1 MDKILRTGTI
11 LAFAFGLFL
20 LGRSLVNPLD
30 VFLISL
36 ALFYLLKNLDSSILF
51 FRGNGKYYLFALYFL
66 FSISL
71 SIFGAS
77 DKFEVLKNLIQF
89 SAYTLLIPLTFAIK
103 RDIVE
108 DIKSASTLISIIF
121 LLYSFPLFCIPKPV
135 RLSAFEIHP
144 NALGFIFSLFAVLN
158 LKNLPLFLFF
168 SFMSSLTFSRASLLG
183 LFISV
188 LVFSFLE
195 KKLKFALFAFLTLLL
210 SFSMPNFIQIYK
222 SSSICEF
229 IDKKTLPSAPATD
242 IKLLRI
248 YDLDRVRLIEISLKM
263 FSKNPITGVGLGN
276 FNVAVREMCKRG
288 ELNNAQCSAA
298 MPQRDAHNFIFSFLA
313 ETGIVGLLS
322 LIIFFGFLIRILI
335 SSGDKLGISVFTL
348 SIFMSLLHPPV
359 FFTRFMGPLVWYIIL
374 KGKLKIPSYEG
385 SGKV

>member
-20 LGRSLVNPLD
+20 LGRSFVNPFD
-30 VFLISL
+30 IFLISL
-36 ALFYLLKNLDSSILF
+36 ALFSLLKNPGGMILF
-51 FRGNGKYYLFALYFL
+51 FKSNGKYYFFALYFL

-103 RDIVE
+103 RDMVE
-108 DIKSASTLISIIF
+108 DIKPAFALISIIF

-195 KKLKFALFAFLTLLL
+195 KRPKFALFAFLPIIL
-210 SFSMPNFIQIYK
+210 SFSMPNLMQIYK

-229 IDKKTLPSAPATD
+229 VNKKTLPSAPATD
-242 IKLLRI
+242 IKLVRI
-248 YDLDRVRLIEISLKM
+248 YDLDRVRLIEASLKM

-276 FNVAVREMCKRG
+276 FNVVVREMCKKG

-298 MPQRDAHNFIFSFLA
+298 MPQRDAHNFIFGFLA

-322 LIIFFGFLIRILI
+322 LIIFFGFLTVILI
-335 SSGDKLGISVFTL
+335 SSGDKLGISIFTL

>member
-1 MDKILRTGTI
+1 MDKVLRTGTI

-20 LGRSLVNPLD
+20 LGKSLVNPFD
-30 VFLISL
+30 IFLVSL
-36 ALFYLLKNLDSSILF
+36 ALFSLLKNPGGMILF
-51 FRGNGKYYLFALYFL
+51 FKGNGKYYLFALSFL

-77 DKFEVLKNLIQF
+77 DKLEVIKNIFQF
-89 SAYTLLIPLTFAIK
+89 SAYILLIPLTFAIK

-108 DIKSASTLISIIF
+108 DTKPAFTLISIIF

-144 NALGFIFSLFAVLN
+144 NALGFIFALFAVLN

-168 SFMSSLTFSRASLLG
+168 SYMSSLTFSRASLLG

-195 KKLKFALFAFLTLLL
+195 KRPKFALFAFLPLLL
-210 SFSMPNFIQIYK
+210 SFSMPNFMQIYK
-222 SSSICEF
+222 TSSICEF
-229 IDKKTLPSAPATD
+229 MKKKTLPSAPATD
-242 IKLLRI
+242 INLVRT
-248 YDLDRVRLIEISLKM
+248 YDLDRVRLIEASLKM

-276 FNVAVREMCKRG
+276 FNVVVREMCKKG

-298 MPQRDAHNFIFSFLA
+298 MPQRDAHNLIFGFLA
-313 ETGIVGLLS
+313 ETGIFGLLS

-335 SSGDKLGISVFTL
+335 SSGDNLGISIFTL

>member
-1 MDKILRTGTI
+1 MDKVLRTGTI

-20 LGRSLVNPLD
+20 LGRSLVNPFD
-30 VFLISL
+30 IFLISL
-36 ALFYLLKNLDSSILF
+36 ALFSLLKNPGGMILF
-51 FRGNGKYYLFALYFL
+51 FKGNGKYYLFALSFL
-66 FSISL
+66 FSISF
-71 SIFGAS
+71 SIFGAP

-108 DIKSASTLISIIF
+108 DIKLTFTLISIIF

-195 KKLKFALFAFLTLLL
+195 KRPKFALFAFLPIIL
-210 SFSMPNFIQIYK
+210 SFSMPNFMQIYK

-229 IDKKTLPSAPATD
+229 INKKTLPSAPATD
-242 IKLLRI
+242 IKLVRI
-248 YDLDRVRLIEISLKM
+248 YDLDRVRLIEASLKM

-276 FNVAVREMCKRG
+276 FNVVVREMCKKG

-298 MPQRDAHNFIFSFLA
+298 MPQRDAHNFIFGFLA
-313 ETGIVGLLS
+313 ETGIVGLFS
-322 LIIFFGFLIRILI
+322 FIIFFGFLTVVLI
-335 SSGDKLGISVFTL
+335 SSGDNLGISIFTL

>member
-1 MDKILRTGTI
+1 MDKVLRAGTI

-30 VFLISL
+30 VFLVSL
-36 ALFYLLKNLDSSILF
+36 ALFSLIKNPGVVVLF
-51 FRGNGKYYLFALYFL
+51 FKENGRYYMFALYFL

-71 SIFGAS
+71 SIFAAS

-108 DIKSASTLISIIF
+108 DIKPTFTLISIIF

-158 LKNLPLFLFF
+158 LRNLPLFLFF

>member
-1 MDKILRTGTI
+1 MDKVLRTGTI

-36 ALFYLLKNLDSSILF
+36 ALFSLIKNPGVVVLF
-51 FRGNGKYYLFALYFL
+51 FKGNKKYYMFALYFL

-71 SIFGAS
+71 SIFSAS

-89 SAYTLLIPLTFAIK
+89 SAYILLIPLTFTIK

-108 DIKSASTLISIIF
+108 DIKPAFTLISIIF

-144 NALGFIFSLFAVLN
+144 NALGFIFALFAVLN

-195 KKLKFALFAFLTLLL
+195 KKPKFTLFAFLPLLL
-210 SFSMPNFIQIYK
+210 SFFMPNFIQIYK

-242 IKLLRI
+242 INLVRI
-248 YDLDRVRLIEISLKM
+248 YDLDRVRLIEASLKM

-276 FNVAVREMCKRG
+276 FNVVVREMCKKG
-288 ELNNAQCSAA
+288 ELNNSQCSAA

-335 SSGDKLGISVFTL
+335 SSGDNLGISIFTL

>member
-1 MDKILRTGTI
+1 MDKVLRAGTI

-20 LGRSLVNPLD
+20 LGRSLVNPFD
-30 VFLISL
+30 IFLISV
-36 ALFYLLKNLDSSILF
+36 ALFSLLKNPGGMILF
-51 FRGNGKYYLFALYFL
+51 FKGNGKYYLFALSFL

-71 SIFGAS
+71 SIFGAP

-108 DIKSASTLISIIF
+108 DIKLTFTLISIIF

-195 KKLKFALFAFLTLLL
+195 KRPKFALFAFLPIIL
-210 SFSMPNFIQIYK
+210 SFSMPNFMQIYK

-229 IDKKTLPSAPATD
+229 INKKTLPSAPATD
-242 IKLLRI
+242 IKLVRI
-248 YDLDRVRLIEISLKM
+248 YDLDRVRLIEASLKM

-276 FNVAVREMCKRG
+276 FNVVVREMCKKG

-298 MPQRDAHNFIFSFLA
+298 MPQRDAHNFIFGFLA
-313 ETGIVGLLS
+313 ETGIVGLFS
-322 LIIFFGFLIRILI
+322 LIIFFGFLTVVLI
-335 SSGDKLGISVFTL
+335 SLGDNLGISIFTL

>member
-1 MDKILRTGTI
+1 MDKVLRTGTI
-11 LAFAFGLFL
+11 LAFTFGLFL
-20 LGRSLVNPLD
+20 LGRSLVNPFD
-30 VFLISL
+30 IFLISL
-36 ALFYLLKNLDSSILF
+36 ALLSLIKNPGFMVLF
-51 FRGNGKYYLFALYFL
+51 FKGNRKYYMFALSFL

-71 SIFGAS
+71 SIFSAS
-77 DKFEVLKNLIQF
+77 DKFEALKDLIQF
-89 SAYTLLIPLTFAIK
+89 SAYTLLIPLTFTIK

-108 DIKSASTLISIIF
+108 DIKPTFTLISIIF
-121 LLYSFPLFCIPKPV
+121 LLYSFPLFCIPKSV

-144 NALGFIFSLFAVLN
+144 NALGFIFALFAVLN

-188 LVFSFLE
+188 FVFSFLE
-195 KKLKFALFAFLTLLL
+195 RRPKFALFAFLTLLL

-229 IDKKTLPSAPATD
+229 MNKKTLLSAPATD
-242 IKLLRI
+242 IKLVRI
-248 YDLDRVRLIEISLKM
+248 YDLDRVRLLEASLKM

-276 FNVAVREMCKRG
+276 FNVVVREMCKKG

-298 MPQRDAHNFIFSFLA
+298 MPQRDAHNFIFGFLA

-335 SSGDKLGISVFTL
+335 SSGDNLGISIFTL

>member
-1 MDKILRTGTI
+1 MDKVLRTGTI

-36 ALFYLLKNLDSSILF
+36 ALFSLIKNPGVVVLF
-51 FRGNGKYYLFALYFL
+51 FKGNGKYYIFALYFL

-71 SIFGAS
+71 SIFSAP

-108 DIKSASTLISIIF
+108 DIKPTFTLISIIF

-168 SFMSSLTFSRASLLG
+168 SFMSSLTFSRASLLA

-188 LVFSFLE
+188 HVFSFLE
-195 KKLKFALFAFLTLLL
+195 KKLKFALFAFLILLL

-229 IDKKTLPSAPATD
+229 INKKTLLSAPATD
-242 IKLLRI
+242 IKLVRI
-248 YDLDRVRLIEISLKM
+248 YDLDRVRLIEASLKM
-263 FSKNPITGVGLGN
+263 FSENPITGVGLGN
-276 FNVAVREMCKRG
+276 FSVVVREMCKKG

-298 MPQRDAHNFIFSFLA
+298 MPQRDAHNFIFGFLA
-313 ETGIVGLLS
+313 ETGIVGLIS